1 MSTRRMIFRILRRAT
16 EQRVPAARRTV
27 GVSFPGQAPVKLVTA
42 VMRRDTLRTT
52 RIRSLDVRALGGT
65 GDGAMRIKFRV
76 LTLLALVSLV
86 AAACGSKPSNQGTTS
101 GGTTASKFLA
111 CQVTDTGGIDD
122 RSFNATAWKG
132 MQDAQS
138 QLGVQVKF
146 LESTTSNDFTP
157 NIQTFVQQKCGLIV
171 TVGFLLGDATKAS
184 ATANANQKYAIVD
197 FAYEKTLP
205 NVLGLTFSTDQAAFL
220 AGYVAAGMSKTH
232 KLGTFGGLKIPTVTI
247 FMDGFWA
254 GIKYYNQKN
263 DANVQLVGWNALK
276 QNGLFTGDFTNQ
288 DNGKRV
294 TETLLGQGADIILP
308 VAGPVGLG
316 AAAAVKAAGADKHM
330 VWVDTDGCESAQ
342 QYCSLFLTSI
352 EKHMDV
358 AVQTAIKSA
367 VDNQFKGGTY
377 VGTLQNDGVGIA
389 PFHDFESQV
398 PQKVKDD
405 VNAIK
410 QGIVSGSISVKPQ
423 DYKKRTGPRGAGSAR
438 PPARAPLRRQFEA
451 RAQGDHQA
459 VPRRGRQRRHRPDRR
474 GR

>member
-1 MSTRRMIFRILRRAT
+1 MNR
-16 EQRVPAARRTV
+16 
-27 GVSFPGQAPVKLVTA
+27 G
-42 VMRRDTLRTT
+42 
-52 RIRSLDVRALGGT
+52 
-65 GDGAMRIKFRV
+65 FRV
-76 LTLLALVSLV
+76 LALLALVSLV
-86 AAACGSKPSNQGTTS
+86 AAACGSKPSS
-101 GGTTASKFLA
+101 GGSSASGSANSKFLA

-146 LESTTSNDFTP
+146 LESQTANDFTP
-157 NIQTFVQQKCGLIV
+157 NLQTFVQQKCGLIV

-184 ATANANQKYAIVD
+184 AAANANQKYAIVD
-197 FAYEKTLP
+197 FAYDPALS

-232 KLGTFGGLKIPTVTI
+232 KLGTFGGQKIPTVTI

-254 GIKYYNQKN
+254 GMKYYNKQN
-263 DANVQLVGWNALK
+263 NANVQLVGWNAAK
-276 QNGLFTGDFTNQ
+276 QNGLFTGDFQNQ

-294 TETLLGQGADIILP
+294 TETLLSQGADIILP

-316 AAAAVKAAGADKHM
+316 AAAAVKAAGGDKHM

-358 AVQTAIKSA
+358 AVQTAIKST

-377 VGTLQNDGVGIA
+377 VGTLSNDGVGIA
-389 PFHDFESQV
+389 PFHDFDSQV
-398 PQKVKDD
+398 PQKIKDD
-405 VNAIK
+405 LNTIK
-410 QGIVSGSISVKPQ
+410 QGIVGGSIWVKPQ
-423 DYKKRTGPRGAGSAR
+423 DY
-438 PPARAPLRRQFEA
+438 Q
-451 RAQGDHQA
+451 
-459 VPRRGRQRRHRPDRR
+459 
-474 GR
+474 

>member
-1 MSTRRMIFRILRRAT
+1 MRM
-16 EQRVPAARRTV
+16 
-27 GVSFPGQAPVKLVTA
+27 
-42 VMRRDTLRTT
+42 
-52 RIRSLDVRALGGT
+52 
-65 GDGAMRIKFRV
+65 KFRV
-76 LTLLALVSLV
+76 LTVLALVSLI
-86 AAACGSKPSNQGTTS
+86 AAACGSKPSNSNQGSSS
-101 GGTTASKFLA
+101 GGSANSKFLA

-132 MQDAQS
+132 MQDAKS

-146 LESTTSNDFTP
+146 LESTSSNDFTP
-157 NIQTFVQQKCGLIV
+157 NLQTFVQQKCGLIV

-184 ATANANQKYAIVD
+184 ASANPNQKYAIVD
-197 FAYEKTLP
+197 FAYDPPLP

-232 KLGTFGGLKIPTVTI
+232 KLGTFGGQKIPTVTI

-254 GIKYYNQKN
+254 GMKYYNQKN
-263 DANVQLVGWNALK
+263 NANVQLVGWNALK

-288 DNGKRV
+288 DNGKRT

-342 QYCSLFLTSI
+342 QFCSLFLTSI

-398 PQKVKDD
+398 PQKLKDD
-405 VNAIK
+405 LNTIK

-423 DYKKRTGPRGAGSAR
+423 DY
-438 PPARAPLRRQFEA
+438 Q
-451 RAQGDHQA
+451 
-459 VPRRGRQRRHRPDRR
+459 
-474 GR
+474 

>member
-1 MSTRRMIFRILRRAT
+1 MSTRRMILRILRRAAH
-16 EQRVPAARRTV
+16 QRVAGARRAV
-27 GVSFPGQAPVKLVTA
+27 DRSFPGQAVAKLVT
-42 VMRRDTLRTT
+42 VEKWRDTLRAT
-52 RIRSLDVRALGGT
+52 RMRALGGT
-65 GDGAMRIKFRV
+65 GDGAKRMKFRV

-86 AAACGSKPSNQGTTS
+86 AAACGSKPSNQGSGATATS
-101 GGTTASKFLA
+101 ANNKFLA

-146 LESTTSNDFTP
+146 LESTSQNDFTP

-184 ATANANQKYAIVD
+184 ASANANKKNNANIQ
-197 FAYEKTLP
+197 L
-205 NVLGLTFSTDQAAFL
+205 LGWD
-220 AGYVAAGMSKTH
+220 
-232 KLGTFGGLKIPTVTI
+232 
-247 FMDGFWA
+247 
-254 GIKYYNQKN
+254 
-263 DANVQLVGWNALK
+263 ALK

-288 DNGKRV
+288 DNGKRT

-330 VWVDTDGCESAQ
+330 IWVDTDGCESAQ
-342 QYCSLFLTSI
+342 QFCSLFLTSI

-358 AVQTAIKSA
+358 AVQTAIKNA

-389 PFHDFESQV
+389 PFHDFDSQV
-398 PQKVKDD
+398 PQKLKSDLD
-405 VNAIK
+405 TIK

-423 DYKKRTGPRGAGSAR
+423 DNK
-438 PPARAPLRRQFEA
+438 
-451 RAQGDHQA
+451 
-459 VPRRGRQRRHRPDRR
+459 
-474 GR
+474 

>member
-1 MSTRRMIFRILRRAT
+1 MSTRRMILRILRRAT
-16 EQRVPAARRTV
+16 DQGASAARRAM
-27 GVSFPGQAPVKLVTA
+27 GGSFPGRAPAKLVTA
-42 VMRRDTLRTT
+42 EMRRDTLRTT
-52 RIRSLDVRALGGT
+52 RMRALAGTVSLGGTGVIGGT
-65 GDGAMRIKFRV
+65 GDGAMKTKFRV

-86 AAACGSKPSNQGTTS
+86 AAACGSKPSNQGAGSS
-101 GGTTASKFLA
+101 GGSANSKFLA

-254 GIKYYNQKN
+254 GMKYYNQKN
-263 DANVQLVGWNALK
+263 NANVQLVGWDAKK

-294 TETLLGQGADIILP
+294 TETLLSQGADIILP

-316 AAAAVKAAGADKHM
+316 AAAAVKAAGGDKHM

-389 PFHDFESQV
+389 PYHDFDSQV
-398 PQKVKDD
+398 PQKLKDD

-410 QGIVSGSISVKPQ
+410 QGIVSGSISVKPA
-423 DYKKRTGPRGAGSAR
+423 DYK
-438 PPARAPLRRQFEA
+438 
-451 RAQGDHQA
+451 
-459 VPRRGRQRRHRPDRR
+459 
-474 GR
+474 

>member
-52 RIRSLDVRALGGT
+52 RIRSLDVRALGGRGV
-65 GDGAMRIKFRV
+65 GDKKIKFRV

-146 LESTTSNDFTP
+146 LESTTSNDYTP
-157 NIQTFVQQKCGLIV
+157 NLQTFVQQKCGLIV
-171 TVGFLLGDATKAS
+171 TVGLLLGDATKAS
-184 ATANANQKYAIVD
+184 AKSNPSQKYAIVD
-197 FAYEKTLP
+197 FA
-205 NVLGLTFSTDQAAFL
+205 
-220 AGYVAAGMSKTH
+220 
-232 KLGTFGGLKIPTVTI
+232 
-247 FMDGFWA
+247 
-254 GIKYYNQKN
+254 
-263 DANVQLVGWNALK
+263 
-276 QNGLFTGDFTNQ
+276 NQ

-294 TETLLGQGADIILP
+294 TETLLRQGADIILP

-316 AAAAVKAAGADKHM
+316 AAAAVKAAGGDKHM

-389 PFHDFESQV
+389 PYHDFDSQV
-398 PQKVKDD
+398 PQKLKDD

-423 DYKKRTGPRGAGSAR
+423 DYK
-438 PPARAPLRRQFEA
+438 
-451 RAQGDHQA
+451 
-459 VPRRGRQRRHRPDRR
+459 
-474 GR
+474 

>member
-16 EQRVPAARRTV
+16 EQRMPAARRTV

-101 GGTTASKFLA
+101 GGTTASKLLA
-111 CQVTDTGGIDD
+111 CKVTDTGGIDD
-122 RSFNATAWKG
+122 RSFNATA
-132 MQDAQS
+132 
-138 QLGVQVKF
+138 
-146 LESTTSNDFTP
+146 SNDYTP
-157 NIQTFVQQKCGLIV
+157 NLQTFVQQKCGLIV

-184 ATANANQKYAIVD
+184 AKSNPSQKYAIVD
-197 FAYEKTLP
+197 FAYKPSEVP
-205 NVLGLTFSTDQAAFL
+205 NNNVLGLTFSTDQAAFL

-254 GIKYYNQKN
+254 GMKYYNQKN
-263 DANVQLVGWNALK
+263 NANVQLVGWDAKK

-294 TETLLGQGADIILP
+294 TETLLSQGADIILP

-316 AAAAVKAAGADKHM
+316 AAAAVKAAGGDKHM

-389 PFHDFESQV
+389 PYHDFDSQV
-398 PQKVKDD
+398 PQKLKDD

-423 DYKKRTGPRGAGSAR
+423 DYK
-438 PPARAPLRRQFEA
+438 
-451 RAQGDHQA
+451 
-459 VPRRGRQRRHRPDRR
+459 
-474 GR
+474 

>member
-1 MSTRRMIFRILRRAT
+1 MRM
-16 EQRVPAARRTV
+16 
-27 GVSFPGQAPVKLVTA
+27 KL
-42 VMRRDTLRTT
+42 
-52 RIRSLDVRALGGT
+52 
-65 GDGAMRIKFRV
+65 RV

-86 AAACGSKPSNQGTTS
+86 AAACGSKPSNNQGSQS
-101 GGTTASKFLA
+101 GSANSKFLA

-132 MQDAQS
+132 MQDAKS

-157 NIQTFVQQKCGLIV
+157 NLQTFVQQKCGLIV

-184 ATANANQKYAIVD
+184 ASANANQKYAIVD
-197 FAYEKTLP
+197 FAYDPPLP

-232 KLGTFGGLKIPTVTI
+232 KLGTFGGQKIPTVTI

-254 GIKYYNQKN
+254 GMKYYNKQN
-263 DANVQLVGWNALK
+263 NANVQLVGWDAVK

-294 TETLLGQGADIILP
+294 TETLLSQGADIILP

-316 AAAAVKAAGADKHM
+316 SAAAVKAAGGDKKM
-330 VWVDTDGCESAQ
+330 IWVDTDGCESAQ

-358 AVQTAIKSA
+358 AVETAIKSA
-367 VDNQFKGGTY
+367 VNNQFKGGTY

-389 PFHDFESQV
+389 PFHDFDSQV
-398 PQKVKDD
+398 PQKLKDD
-405 VNAIK
+405 LNTIK
-410 QGIVSGSISVKPQ
+410 QGIVSGQISVKPQ
-423 DYKKRTGPRGAGSAR
+423 DYR
-438 PPARAPLRRQFEA
+438 
-451 RAQGDHQA
+451 
-459 VPRRGRQRRHRPDRR
+459 
-474 GR
+474 